1 MLRVKSFK
9 LSDDKGIN
17 EILSQYRLAQGAS
30 VFMSN
35 GEICIPY
42 ENGEPEP
49 ISHTII
55 SLLEQKNILVN
66 QKNVIET
73 AQRVNKHLIEHA
85 KARVDLAKADVA
97 EADNESGKAK
107 YDSKKKAEEA
117 LAHAENVLTQTENT
131 KLQNDEELKRLALNI
146 QVIDEQVSELRG

>member
-9 LSDDKGIN
+9 LSDDAGIN
-17 EILSQYRLAQGAS
+17 EILSQYRIAQGAS

-49 ISHTII
+49 ISHTTI
-55 SLLEQKNILVN
+55 SLLEQKNILVG
-66 QKNVIET
+66 QKRVIET
-73 AQRVNKHLIEHA
+73 AQLVNKHLIEHA
-85 KARVDLAKADVA
+85 QARFDQASADLA
-97 EADNESGKAK
+97 EADKATGKEK
-107 YDSKKKAEEA
+107 YDDKKKAEET
-117 LAHAENVLTQTENT
+117 LKQVENVLNQTQNT

-146 QVIDEQVSELRG
+146 QVIDEQVAELRK

>member
-17 EILSQYRLAQGAS
+17 EILTNYRLAQGAS

-42 ENGEPEP
+42 EDGEPEP
-49 ISHTII
+49 VSLTVI
-55 SLLEQKNILVN
+55 SLLEQKNILKN
-66 QKNVIET
+66 QENVIKT
-73 AQRVNKHLIEHA
+73 AQRVNAHLIEHA
-85 KARVDLAKADVA
+85 KARVELAKADLA
-97 EADNESGKAK
+97 EAEKASGKSK
-107 YDSKKKAEEA
+107 YDNKKKAEEA
-117 LAHAENVLTQTENT
+117 LAHAENVLNQTENT

-146 QVIDEQVSELRG
+146 QVIDEQVAELRG